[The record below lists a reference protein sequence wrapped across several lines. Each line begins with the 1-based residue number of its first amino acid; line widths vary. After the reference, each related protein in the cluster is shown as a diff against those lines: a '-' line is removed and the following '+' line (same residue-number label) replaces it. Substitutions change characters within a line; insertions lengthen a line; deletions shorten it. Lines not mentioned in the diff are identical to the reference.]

1 MPQPARKC
9 TRARQRC
16 SRGRGGGAAGSS
28 IAPSPTTAGCWSRRR
43 AASAAATRRAFC
55 ARRGEALRMTMST
68 TWAPRR
74 ACELA
79 HGLRQPGPSRKEA
92 AGALSS
98 GEAAG
103 GARRLCRQCRDG
115 DVSNTNSAASRSCP
129 DEMHGQLEHS
139 RAREIRTSTHV
150 PHGTSE
156 CQLCAG
162 ASPAPS
168 SEKAGGLPGGTMK
181 RLVL

>member
-1 MPQPARKC
+1 
-9 TRARQRC
+9 
-16 SRGRGGGAAGSS
+16 
-28 IAPSPTTAGCWSRRR
+28 
-43 AASAAATRRAFC
+43 
-55 ARRGEALRMTMST
+55 MTMST

-115 DVSNTNSAASRSCP
+115 DLIAATCATSDGILHVIKP
-129 DEMHGQLEHS
+129 KLEHW
-139 RAREIRTSTHV
+139 RAR
-150 PHGTSE
+150 G
-156 CQLCAG
+156 
-162 ASPAPS
+162 
-168 SEKAGGLPGGTMK
+168 
-181 RLVL
+181 